1 MLICLLCIFFD
12 KVSMKVFGQF
22 FSSDCFLL
30 SVSCLCLLDVNPLS
44 DVSLASIFSQPAACL
59 TLLTLTRRAE
69 VGNFSEVE
77 PISYF
82 SHGLRFWVLRKKHHR
97 SGAPCPHPA
106 VCAPLGRPAGFRDTP
121 LVSTGTVAALALE
134 SGEASAVLVALPQAL
149 WTSFHQVFEFAVQ
162 LQCHL
167 SEAYKVYHCPFFQTY
182 FLSINVCFRHGDAL
196 LSPQWSSG
204 RKEVIGSQKR
214 LTTRHL

>member
-1 MLICLLCIFFD
+1 MY
-12 KVSMKVFGQF
+12 
-22 FSSDCFLL
+22 
-30 SVSCLCLLDVNPLS
+30 LLDVCPLS

-59 TLLTLTRRAE
+59 ILLTLSRRAE

-82 SHGLRFWVLRKKHHR
+82 SHGLRFWVLRKKHHH

-106 VCAPLGRPAGFRDTP
+106 THAPLGRPVGFRDTP
-121 LVSTGTVAALALE
+121 LVSAGTAAALASE
-134 SGEASAVLVALPQAL
+134 SGEASAVLAALPQAL
-149 WTSFHQVFEFAVQ
+149 WTSFHRVFEFAVQ

-167 SEAYKVYHCPFFQTY
+167 SEADDVYHCPFLRTC
-182 FLSINVCFRHGDAL
+182 FLSVNVCFRHGAAL
-196 LSPQWSSG
+196 LSPQQSG
-204 RKEVIGSQKR
+204 GRREAIGSQKR